1 MGLQLGTQNQQ
12 VQQSKR
18 KLLFSK
24 MDVEKELFAAYA
36 FYAGIV
42 TLKMLI
48 MSPLTARQRFKTN
61 SFISSEDAVRPGT
74 KTGIAEDVERVRRAH
89 QNDIENIVPFL
100 ILGFLYISQ
109 TQPTQQLSLFTGC
122 LLEQDFFTPLCTC
135 LLFLNPQ
142 EHSLSLSTLVLTF
155 TWLSKSLSLLCNS

>member
-1 MGLQLGTQNQQ
+1 MGQKFFGGLAFQFPEI
-12 VQQSKR
+12 S
-18 KLLFSK
+18 FSSL
-24 MDVEKELFAAYA
+24 DKELFAAYA

-61 SFISSEDAVRPGT
+61 TFISSEDAVRPGT

-100 ILGFLYISQ
+100 ILGFLYMFTNPAYSTALFVYRLFVGARLLHTIVYLFVIP
-109 TQPTQQLSLFTGC
+109 QPARA
-122 LLEQDFFTPLCTC
+122 
-135 LLFLNPQ
+135 
-142 EHSLSLSTLVLTF
+142 LTF
-155 TWLSKSLSLLCNS
+155 FVNLGVNIYMAFKIIVTFM

>member
-1 MGLQLGTQNQQ
+1 MGLQLGTQNHQ

-18 KLLFSK
+18 TFLFSR

-61 SFISSEDAVRPGT
+61 TFISSEDAVRPGT
-74 KTGIAEDVERVRRAH
+74 KTGIAEDVERVRRCH
-89 QNDIENIVPFL
+89 QNDIENILPFL
-100 ILGFLYISQ
+100 ILGFLYIFTNPAYS
-109 TQPTQQLSLFTGC
+109 TALFVYRLFVGARLLLTFVYLFVIPQPARALLSSST
-122 LLEQDFFTPLCTC
+122 
-135 LLFLNPQ
+135 
-142 EHSLSLSTLVLTF
+142 SLSIS
-155 TWLSKSLSLLCNS
+155 TWLTELLSLLCR